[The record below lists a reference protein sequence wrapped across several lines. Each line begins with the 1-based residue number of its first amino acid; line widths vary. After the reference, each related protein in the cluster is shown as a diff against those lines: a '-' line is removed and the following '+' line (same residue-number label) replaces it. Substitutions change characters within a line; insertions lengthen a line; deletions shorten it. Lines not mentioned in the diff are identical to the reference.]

1 MAESLGNIDVQSIV
15 PAERRK
21 EIIQRFVLVRNSFLS
36 KLAGKEYYVFQN
48 TFTDEFLE
56 LLSFILP
63 QSEAKLFDN
72 ELLGALSLANL

>member
-36 KLAGKEYYVFQN
+36 KLVGKEYYVF
-48 TFTDEFLE
+48 
-56 LLSFILP
+56 
-63 QSEAKLFDN
+63 
-72 ELLGALSLANL
+72 